1 MDPMLDAT
9 AAAEDR
15 HFWFKGLR
23 RSARVLLAHALA
35 GRQPNLIIDCGSGTG
50 RNLDW
55 LSRMGPAVG
64 VELSPTGLDHGRR
77 HGRRLVRGSVTAL
90 PFADNS
96 ADIATSFDVLYM
108 LEDADERQALR
119 EMYRVL
125 RPGGVA
131 IFNVAALD
139 TLRGSHSVLT
149 RERRRYTRDKLR
161 ARLLAAGFAVERLTF
176 TNMTV
181 FPVTWSARLFERATG
196 RADTASTSDLG
207 VPAAPVN
214 AAFDALL
221 GLEAAWLRIG
231 NLPIGSSILAIG
243 RKTSA

>member
-1 MDPMLDAT
+1 MLDAT

-23 RSARVLLAHALA
+23 RSARVLLTRALA
-35 GRQPNLIIDCGSGTG
+35 GRRPALIIDCGSGTG

-55 LSRMGPAVG
+55 LSALGPVVG
-64 VELSPTGLDHGRR
+64 VELSPTGLAHGHRL
-77 HGRRLVRGSVTAL
+77 GRRLVRGSVTAL
-90 PFADNS
+90 PFADS
-96 ADIATSFDVLYM
+96 STDIATSFDVLYM

-139 TLRGSHSVLT
+139 MLRGSHSVLT
-149 RERRRYTRDKLR
+149 RERRRYTREKLR
-161 ARLLAAGFAVERLTF
+161 ARLKAAGFTVERLTF
-176 TNMTV
+176 TNMTL
-181 FPVTWSARLFERATG
+181 FPATWSVRLFERATG
-196 RADTASTSDLG
+196 RADTASASDLG

-214 AAFDALL
+214 AAFNALL

-231 NLPIGSSILAIG
+231 NLPIGSSILAVA
-243 RKTSA
+243 RKESA

>member
-1 MDPMLDAT
+1 MLDAT

-23 RSARVLLAHALA
+23 RSARVLLTRALE
-35 GRQPNLIIDCGSGTG
+35 GRQPNLIVDCGSGTG

-55 LSRMGPAVG
+55 LSTLGPVVG
-64 VELSPTGLDHGRR
+64 VELSPTGLAHGHQR
-77 HGRRLVRGSVTAL
+77 GRRLVRGSVTAL
-90 PFADNS
+90 PFADDS

-108 LEDADERQALR
+108 LDDADERQALR

-139 TLRGSHSVLT
+139 MLRGSHSVLT
-149 RERRRYTRDKLR
+149 RERRRYNREKLR
-161 ARLLAAGFAVERLTF
+161 ARLMAAGFAVERLTF

-181 FPVTWSARLFERATG
+181 FPATWSVRLFERATG
-196 RADTASTSDLG
+196 RADTASASDLG

-214 AAFDALL
+214 AAFNALL

-231 NLPIGSSILAIG
+231 NLPIGSSILAVA
-243 RKTSA
+243 RKESA